1 MNNLRIIFVNWTKP
15 FFYRDQFTG
24 YRKSSDS
31 GLSSNKYKI
40 PDHEIVMQIA
50 AITSAKKYG
59 RCPIKLFTDDCGYE
73 YYKKINILSLFDE
86 VDVQILNGVNNNPNI
101 NPAQFWTSG
110 KIISICNQEPPFIFM
125 DLDLI
130 IKDYIPDWFSN
141 YDLVHTHWEICR
153 GPLYINFS
161 QLKEY
166 GIEMDEFDEKM
177 MIPNTSFLFVND
189 QKILDKYLKL
199 HLQLVDKKYDQV
211 PDWLWLM
218 SDQNILGYTIRE
230 LDSKV
235 SEITNKIF
243 VQYPD
248 GSHNEEKP
256 GYIPDWIE
264 IPGIVKNVPKISYEH
279 VWITKGALIKDHES
293 RNKRVFEWNE
303 IISNNGF
310 NEYVILGYS
319 NIHRRS
325 KSGGI
330 HIG

>member
-15 FFYRDQFTG
+15 FFHRDKFTG
-24 YRKSSDS
+24 YRKSSD
-31 GLSSNKYKI
+31 GGSNSNEYSI

-59 RCPIKLFTDDCGYE
+59 KCPVKLFTDDCGFE
-73 YYKKINILSLFDE
+73 YYKKIGILSLFDE
-86 VDVQILNGVNNNPNI
+86 VDVSVLNELNNNNDI

-110 KIISICNQEPPFIFM
+110 KIISICNQKPPFIFI

-130 IKDYIPDWFSN
+130 IKDYIPDWFDS

-153 GPLYINFS
+153 GPLYINFQ
-161 QLKEY
+161 QLSEY

-189 QKILDKYLKL
+189 QKILDKYLNL
-199 HLQLVDKKYDQV
+199 HLQLVNKKYDYV

-218 SDQNILGYTIRE
+218 SDQHILGYTIRE
-230 LDSKV
+230 LGSSV
-235 SEITNKIF
+235 AEITNKVF
-243 VQYPD
+243 MQYPD
-248 GSHNEEKP
+248 GFQNKEKP

-264 IPGIVKNVPKISYEH
+264 IEGITKNVPKISYEH
-279 VWITKGALIKDHES
+279 VWITKGSLIKDVES
-293 RNKRVFEWNE
+293 RNKRVSEWNE

-310 NEYVILGYS
+310 KDYIKRKLL
-319 NIHRRS
+319 
-325 KSGGI
+325 
-330 HIG
+330 